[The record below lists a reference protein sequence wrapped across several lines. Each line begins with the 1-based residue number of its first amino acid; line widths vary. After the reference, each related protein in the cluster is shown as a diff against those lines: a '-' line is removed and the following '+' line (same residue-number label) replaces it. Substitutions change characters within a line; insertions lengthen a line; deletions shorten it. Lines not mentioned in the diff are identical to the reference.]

1 MKFSRKKIITVL
13 QLIILNQFA
22 VAEPIMIDK
31 FEMNQQE
38 QETFV
43 NSLIYSIKEHPI
55 FLQTL
60 TILETSK
67 ASLDI
72 SKSSNKP
79 QIQLQANSRNS
90 LKQKFEDPLSALT
103 ESTKDEHRADSSLI
117 LQQSIFD
124 KAIKEEINKQEYM
137 LKADYFDKQ
146 QRISELTLEM

>member
-137 LKADYFDKQ
+137 VKADYFDKQ
-146 QRISELTLEM
+146 Q